1 MFLRLAL
8 LLPSPSAA
16 SAHSLRSV
24 SHSFSVISLPSILPF
39 LRLTPD
45 LSFSCYTH
53 IAVCS
58 FSSQAS
64 AISLA
69 FSFIVMCLFFFTPVC
84 YLFKSFSHQTAITC
98 RRRRPSWVIRG
109 GIQFVVFPMLLTK
122 YFTTWKNSRWACE
135 MHRFIVL
142 GLIKKMIFVYKNT
155 ETQLAFLL
163 IFLVEFKHI

>member
-24 SHSFSVISLPSILPF
+24 SHSFSAISLPSILPF
-39 LRLTPD
+39 SVLHLISPS
-45 LSFSCYTH
+45 LATH

-58 FSSQAS
+58 FSSQAC
-64 AISLA
+64 AI
-69 FSFIVMCLFFFTPVC
+69 SFIVMCLFFFTPVC
-84 YLFKSFSHQTAITC
+84 YLFKSFSHQTAVTC

-109 GIQFVVFPMLLTK
+109 GLQFVVFPRLLTK

-155 ETQLAFLL
+155 ETQLAFLF